1 MILGMTWHDFLTVG
15 LWVGVATLAVA
26 YAMLQH
32 ALRWHATRQMR
43 MMARMTKAMDDS
55 LKTLQNGHRKPD
67 ALAEEFE
74 KSLRRP
80 YSPPDTNPMRH
91 VG

>member
-1 MILGMTWHDFLTVG
+1 MTFHDFITAG
-15 LWVGVATLAVA
+15 LWVSVATVAVL

-32 ALRWHATRQMR
+32 LLRWHATRRMR
-43 MMARMTKAMDDS
+43 MMARLNKAMDDR

-67 ALAEEFE
+67 VLAEEFE

-80 YSPPDTNPMRH
+80 YTPADTDPSHH
-91 VG
+91 VS